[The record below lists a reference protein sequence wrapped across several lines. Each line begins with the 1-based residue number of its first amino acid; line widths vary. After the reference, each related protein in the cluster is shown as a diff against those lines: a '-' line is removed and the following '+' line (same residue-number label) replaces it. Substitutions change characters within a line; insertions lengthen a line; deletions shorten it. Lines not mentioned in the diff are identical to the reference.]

1 MFSQS
6 LIDSLPY
13 DDKKAATILCEHF
26 WEKEQTNKNLI
37 ISRSLYDQYVNAINK
52 FKIFCDP
59 YELDYD
65 YPLLNGN
72 PDRDIELIRQFFT
85 ELKEKISA

>member
-1 MFSQS
+1 
-6 LIDSLPY
+6 
-13 DDKKAATILCEHF
+13 
-26 WEKEQTNKNLI
+26 
-37 ISRSLYDQYVNAINK
+37 VNAINK